1 MHWHLQ
7 SAVNTSMQ
15 GSTKSNGI
23 AMILLNW
30 IAILLLEVNYTFLAT
45 RGILVLFAGH
55 IIGADIDWH
64 NKQGAFSVLHRTLL
78 GFGPTKCHCLLQWVA
93 EMGSPHVD
101 NGIWHGQSKIK
112 SMSCAAGLIFK
123 TIAFVVTAVK
133 DFFHCLLF
141 PCCFAF
147 FSLVAF
153 LCLILTFHPY
163 TLMLTENHIKWC
175 CW

>member
-15 GSTKSNGI
+15 GSTKSNG
-23 AMILLNW
+23 

-133 DFFHCLLF
+133 EFFHCLLF
-141 PCCFAF
+141 PCYLAF
-147 FSLVAF
+147 SHSLHSFVLSYIFIHTHWCYATFVA
-153 LCLILTFHPY
+153 
-163 TLMLTENHIKWC
+163 NNIKWC